1 MMTKNGIDAY
11 KVPHSDNHFSEY
23 IAKSDE
29 RLEYISDFSGSSG
42 FAYVT

>member
-1 MMTKNGIDAY
+1 MTKNGLDAY
-11 KVPHSDNHFSEY
+11 IVPHSDNHFSEY

-29 RLEYISDFSGSSG
+29 RLEYISDLSSSSG